1 MDVKIDRAIIKMKVL
16 TGNSLKTA
24 GSMSTDLQNNIKFI
38 FHVKL
43 HDEEYRK
50 QTDTYM
56 DRQLTDK
63 WPDK

>member
-16 TGNSLKTA
+16 TGNSSKTA
-24 GSMSTDLQNNIKFI
+24 GSMSTDLQNNIKFT

-50 QTDTYM
+50 QTDMYM